1 LALSVDAARG
11 SAKRYLRAPFT
22 PPTPFVESSVTIM
35 LTSRATALA
44 TATLV
49 AVAPVA
55 NRRALAPIPSRPAMS
70 EPAISPDHRE
80 IAFVSGGDIWTV
92 AAAGGEARLLVSH
105 AAYDSRPLY
114 SPDGTHLAFMSTR
127 TGNGDIYLLTLATG
141 QLKRITYDDAQ
152 DQLDAWSR
160 DGRWLYFS
168 SGSKDVNG
176 MNDIFRVSADGGTP
190 MAVSA
195 DKFAQEYWSAPSP
208 TDPNTIAFMGKG
220 RTSSDWWRKGHSHI
234 DESQIWLVRIGG
246 ATPQYELAV
255 KDDAKL
261 AWPMWSGD
269 GKTIYYVSDRGGAE
283 NVWAKGI
290 GAGDAHAVTSF
301 KGGRVVWPTIAY
313 DGKTVVFERDF
324 GIWSLDVASG
334 KAAEVPIT
342 LRGAGTTA
350 ANEHQT
356 LTAGFAWLALSPDGK
371 KIAFTVRG
379 DVFAASAKD
388 GGDATR
394 ITTTPE
400 VEAQLTWA
408 PDSRRLAYVSSRDG
422 PTHLYL
428 YDFGARTESKLTDGA
443 TNDVAPTW
451 SPDGKQ
457 IAFMRGAKELHV
469 LDVASKQDRLLARGE
484 LDRPPFL
491 PEHAM
496 AWSPDGQWIAYLS
509 GGQGAFQNPHV
520 VAAGGGQARPLSFLP
535 DAFGGSIAWSPDG
548 TYILFD
554 TSQRTEESQI
564 ARVDLVP
571 RTPRFRE
578 DQFRDLFQQP
588 TRPGTPTDPAPRQ
601 APPQR
606 DSATV
611 HADSARSAAR
621 SSTRIVFDDI
631 RRRVSFLPVGVDAR
645 AIVISPDGKT
655 ALINASAAGQA
666 NLYTFSLDEL
676 STAPA
681 VARQLTSTPG
691 GKGFAQFTADGR
703 EVYYVENGRI
713 NVINV
718 ESRQARPI
726 NVSAELDV
734 DFSREKVAVFNQA
747 WGILAD
753 NFFDANMNGVDWK
766 AVRAQYEPYAAG
778 AQSTEELRR
787 IMRFMVGELNASH
800 SGVNGPSFSPQPTVG
815 RLGLRFD
822 RATYERDG
830 KLKVTET
837 LTLSPAALAG
847 IAPGDYV
854 LSVDGAR
861 VDGHTNLDSL
871 LTYKTGKRVALLVS
885 RNADGS
891 AARDIAI
898 RPVNAN
904 TERGLVYR
912 DWVESRRAYVAKA
925 SNGRL
930 GYVHMQDMG
939 QGSLTQLYLDLDVEN
954 RERDGVVID
963 IRNNNGGFVNPYA
976 LDVFSRRGYLQF
988 TPRDFN
994 TVPGRSILGQR
1005 SLEKPTVLVT
1015 NMHSLSDA
1023 EDFTE
1028 GYRSLKL
1035 GPVVGEPTAG
1045 WIIFTSDVGL
1055 LDGSSSVRMPFER
1068 ITDQN
1073 GKDMEMHPRP
1083 VDVLVERPIGESY
1096 TAHDSQLDAAIA
1108 ELLKR
1113 VPRSKAENR

>member
-1 LALSVDAARG
+1 MTNLL
-11 SAKRYLRAPFT
+11 
-22 PPTPFVESSVTIM
+22 ESRVS
-35 LTSRATALA
+35 ALA
-44 TATLV
+44 TLAAAATV
-49 AVAPVA
+49 AVAPAA
-55 NRRALAPIPSRPAMS
+55 NRPSVSPTPARAAMS
-70 EPAISPDHRE
+70 EPAMSPDHRE

-92 AAAGGEARLLVSH
+92 AASGGEARLLVSH
-105 AAYDSRPLY
+105 AAYDSRPVY
-114 SPDGTHLAFMSTR
+114 SPDGTRLAFMSTR
-127 TGNGDIYLLTLATG
+127 TGNGDIYLLTLQTG
-141 QLKRITYDDAQ
+141 QLKRITFDDVS

-176 MNDIFRVSADGGTP
+176 MNDIFRVGVDGGTP

-208 TDPNTIAFMGKG
+208 TDPNTIAFTGKG
-220 RTSSDWWRKGHSHI
+220 RTSTDWWRKGHSHI
-234 DESQIWLVRIGG
+234 DESEIWLARVGG
-246 ATPQYELAV
+246 AVPQYELAI

-269 GKTIYYVSDRGGAE
+269 GKTIYYVSDRGGSE
-283 NVWAKGI
+283 NVWAKNLG
-290 GAGDAHAVTSF
+290 GAEPRRLTSY
-301 KGGRVVWPTIAY
+301 KSGRVVWPTISY
-313 DGKTVVFERDF
+313 DGNTVVFERDF
-324 GIWSLDVASG
+324 GVWTLDVASG

-342 LRGAGTTA
+342 LRGAGTTTA
-350 ANEHQT
+350 SDHQS
-356 LTAGFAWLALSPDGK
+356 LAAGFGSLALSPDGK

-394 ITTTPE
+394 ITTSPE
-400 VEAQLTWA
+400 NEGQLTWA
-408 PDSRRLAYVSSRDG
+408 PDSRGLAYVSSRDG
-422 PTHLYL
+422 ATHLYL
-428 YDFGARTESKLTDGA
+428 YDFNTRAETKLTDG
-443 TNDVAPTW
+443 TRNDVSPTW

-457 IAFMRGAKELHV
+457 IAFTRGAKELHV
-469 LDVASKQDRLLARGE
+469 LNVATKQDRQLATGELARS
-484 LDRPPFL
+484 PFL
-491 PEHAM
+491 PDHSM

-520 VAAGGGQARPLSFLP
+520 VAAAGGPARALSFLP

-554 TSQRTEESQI
+554 TSQRTEDSQI
-564 ARVDLVP
+564 ARVDLIP

-578 DQFRDLFQQP
+578 DQFRDLFVQP

-611 HADSARSAAR
+611 RADSVKSGGRS
-621 SSTRIVFDDI
+621 TTQIVFDDI
-631 RRRVSFLPVGVDAR
+631 RRRVSVLPVGVDAR
-645 AIVISPDGKT
+645 AVVISPDGKT
-655 ALINASAAGQA
+655 ALINASAAGQS

-691 GKGFAQFTADGR
+691 GKGSAQFTADGK
-703 EVYYVENGRI
+703 EVYYIENGRI

-718 ESRQARPI
+718 ESRQVRPI
-726 NVSAELDV
+726 AVTAEMDI
-734 DFSREKVAVFNQA
+734 DFSREKLAVFSQA
-747 WGILAD
+747 WTTLAD

-778 AQSTEELRR
+778 AQSTEDLRR
-787 IMRFMVGELNASH
+787 VMKFMVGELNASH
-800 SGVNGPSFSPQPTVG
+800 SGVNGPSFSPQATVG

-837 LTLSPAALAG
+837 ISLSPAALAG
-847 IAPGDYV
+847 IVPGDYL

-861 VDGHTNLDSL
+861 VDAHTNLDSL
-871 LTYKTGKRVALLVS
+871 LTYKTAKRVTLSVT

-891 AARDIAI
+891 AVHEIAI
-898 RPVNAN
+898 RPVNAA

-912 DWVESRRAYVAKA
+912 DWVEGRRAYVAKA

-939 QGSLTQLYLDLDVEN
+939 AGSLTQLYMDLDVEN
-954 RERDGVVID
+954 RGRDGVVID
-963 IRNNNGGFVNPYA
+963 IRNSNGGFVNPYA

-988 TPRDFN
+988 TPRDFA
-994 TVPGRSILGQR
+994 TVPGRSVLGQR
-1005 SLEKPTVLVT
+1005 SLERPTVLVT

-1035 GPVVGEPTAG
+1035 GSVVGEPTAG

-1068 ITDQN
+1068 ITDLN

-1083 VDVLVERPIGESY
+1083 VDILVERPIGESY
-1096 TAHDSQLDAAIA
+1096 STHDSQLDAAVA

-1113 VPRSKAENR
+1113 VPRPGAQNR